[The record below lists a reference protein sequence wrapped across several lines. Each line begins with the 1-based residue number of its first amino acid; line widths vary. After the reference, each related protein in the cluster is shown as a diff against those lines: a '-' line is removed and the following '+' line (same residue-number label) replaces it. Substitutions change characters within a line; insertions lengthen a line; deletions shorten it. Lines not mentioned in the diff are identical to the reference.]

1 MTAMMMEMM
10 TMIISVLVYLYFF
23 LYLYLYFVNG
33 GEKTKLG
40 DCGSDRPATTTSFE
54 GCGKYFHSHNIHS
67 TINNIN
73 STINIFIL
81 IVDIIF
87 IINTYFRGIFFVSR
101 INWSSSMIYI

>member
-1 MTAMMMEMM
+1 MMEMV

-33 GEKTKLG
+33 GEKTNLG

-67 TINNIN
+67 TINNIHT
-73 STINIFIL
+73 TINIIIL
-81 IVDIIF
+81 IVDII
-87 IINTYFRGIFFVSR
+87 IILTYFRGVVFVSC
-101 INWSSSMIYI
+101 INWSSSVLW